1 MFRRILI
8 ITGVLLSL
16 AGTAEAGE
24 KAESDDGI
32 HRVMTCNI
40 RITGL
45 EADAPYPERVWEN
58 RRDLCVETILSRRPD
73 IICLQ
78 EAIYDSYAYLKE
90 MLRGYVPYGF
100 AGPEMDPYTEG
111 YHFIGKNVIFF
122 RRDRYEFVSAG
133 CYWLSE
139 TPLIGGSCSWNTT
152 RARHCNWVRLRDK
165 RSGRELRV
173 LDVHLDH
180 KSDEA
185 RREQIRMVMDE
196 CAQYAPDFPQI
207 LCGDFNAGI
216 DSAPIGS
223 ARSTAGAR
231 CTRASTG
238 RARRASPPMPSR
250 ARSTSPRSRTASI
263 SSSIAATWRCAMRR
277 SCATARGRCTP
288 ATTISSSRSSRFA
301 ERREGIEKRAGLR
314 RPARFRFG
322 ELSSIEFGQIESDEP
337 VVGVYDAV
345 KSFLIG

>member
-24 KAESDDGI
+24 KAESDDDI

-90 MLRGYVPYGF
+90 KLRGYVPYGF

-139 TPLIGGSCSWNTT
+139 TPLATATGCGCATNVRAASCACWTCTSTT
-152 RARHCNWVRLRDK
+152 RATRRAAS
-165 RSGRELRV
+165 RSG
-173 LDVHLDH
+173 
-180 KSDEA
+180 
-185 RREQIRMVMDE
+185 
-196 CAQYAPDFPQI
+196 
-207 LCGDFNAGI
+207 
-216 DSAPIGS
+216 
-223 ARSTAGAR
+223 
-231 CTRASTG
+231 
-238 RARRASPPMPSR
+238 
-250 ARSTSPRSRTASI
+250 
-263 SSSIAATWRCAMRR
+263 W
-277 SCATARGRCTP
+277 
-288 ATTISSSRSSRFA
+288 
-301 ERREGIEKRAGLR
+301 
-314 RPARFRFG
+314 
-322 ELSSIEFGQIESDEP
+322 
-337 VVGVYDAV
+337 
-345 KSFLIG
+345 

>member
-24 KAESDDGI
+24 KAESDDDI

-45 EADAPYPERVWEN
+45 EADASYSERVWEN

-78 EAIYDSYAYLKE
+78 EVIYDSYAYLKE
-90 MLRGYVPYGF
+90 KLRGYVPYGF

-139 TPLIGGSCSWNTT
+139 TPLIGGSCSRTRPSPSGSARGAPRRSAVRGTPRGRATATGCGCATNVRAASCACWTCTSTT
-152 RARHCNWVRLRDK
+152 RATRRAAS
-165 RSGRELRV
+165 RSG
-173 LDVHLDH
+173 
-180 KSDEA
+180 
-185 RREQIRMVMDE
+185 
-196 CAQYAPDFPQI
+196 
-207 LCGDFNAGI
+207 
-216 DSAPIGS
+216 
-223 ARSTAGAR
+223 
-231 CTRASTG
+231 
-238 RARRASPPMPSR
+238 
-250 ARSTSPRSRTASI
+250 
-263 SSSIAATWRCAMRR
+263 W
-277 SCATARGRCTP
+277 
-288 ATTISSSRSSRFA
+288 
-301 ERREGIEKRAGLR
+301 
-314 RPARFRFG
+314 
-322 ELSSIEFGQIESDEP
+322 
-337 VVGVYDAV
+337 
-345 KSFLIG
+345 

>member
-8 ITGVLLSL
+8 ITVVLLSL

-90 MLRGYVPYGF
+90 KLRGYMPYGF

-152 RARHCNWVRLRDK
+152 RARLTKKVD
-165 RSGRELRV
+165 
-173 LDVHLDH
+173 
-180 KSDEA
+180 
-185 RREQIRMVMDE
+185 
-196 CAQYAPDFPQI
+196 
-207 LCGDFNAGI
+207 
-216 DSAPIGS
+216 
-223 ARSTAGAR
+223 
-231 CTRASTG
+231 AS
-238 RARRASPPMPSR
+238 SLHS
-250 ARSTSPRSRTASI
+250 
-263 SSSIAATWRCAMRR
+263 
-277 SCATARGRCTP
+277 
-288 ATTISSSRSSRFA
+288 
-301 ERREGIEKRAGLR
+301 
-314 RPARFRFG
+314 
-322 ELSSIEFGQIESDEP
+322 
-337 VVGVYDAV
+337 
-345 KSFLIG
+345 

>member
-24 KAESDDGI
+24 KAESDDDI

-45 EADAPYPERVWEN
+45 EADASYSERVWEN

-78 EAIYDSYAYLKE
+78 EVIYDSYAYLKE
-90 MLRGYVPYGF
+90 KLRGYVPYGF

-216 DSAPIGS
+216 DSAPIGYIRTVDGWREMYESVHGS
-223 ARSTAGAR
+223 ARRLHRPCLQGRGVQAR
-231 CTRASTG
+231 EVAPHRFHLLSRRRGGVRCG
-238 RARRASPPMPSR
+238 DRARPQGGDVS
-250 ARSTSPRSRTASI
+250 
-263 SSSIAATWRCAMRR
+263 
-277 SCATARGRCTP
+277 
-288 ATTISSSRSSRFA
+288 
-301 ERREGIEKRAGLR
+301 
-314 RPARFRFG
+314 
-322 ELSSIEFGQIESDEP
+322 Q
-337 VVGVYDAV
+337 
-345 KSFLIG
+345 

>member
-8 ITGVLLSL
+8 ITVVLLSL
-16 AGTAEAGE
+16 AGTAEAGK
-24 KAESDDGI
+24 KAESDDGV

-78 EAIYDSYAYLKE
+78 EVIYDSYAYLKE
-90 MLRGYVPYGF
+90 KLRGYVPYGF

-152 RARHCNWVRLRDK
+152 RARPLQL
-165 RSGRELRV
+165 GAA
-173 LDVHLDH
+173 
-180 KSDEA
+180 A
-185 RREQIRMVMDE
+185 RQTFGPR
-196 CAQYAPDFPQI
+196 A
-207 LCGDFNAGI
+207 
-216 DSAPIGS
+216 
-223 ARSTAGAR
+223 ARA
-231 CTRASTG
+231 G
-238 RARRASPPMPSR
+238 RA
-250 ARSTSPRSRTASI
+250 PR
-263 SSSIAATWRCAMRR
+263 
-277 SCATARGRCTP
+277 P
-288 ATTISSSRSSRFA
+288 Q
-301 ERREGIEKRAGLR
+301 ERRGAPRADPDGDGRVRAVRPRFPADSLR
-314 RPARFRFG
+314 RFQRGYRQRADRLHPHGRRLARDVRERPRPG
-322 ELSSIEFGQIESDEP
+322 ETGFTAHAFKGEEYKPEKSHRIDFIFYRGDVEVCDAEIVRDRKGAMYPSDHYFLFSEFT
-337 VVGVYDAV
+337 
-345 KSFLIG
+345 LR

>member
-1 MFRRILI
+1 M
-8 ITGVLLSL
+8 
-16 AGTAEAGE
+16 
-24 KAESDDGI
+24 
-32 HRVMTCNI
+32 CI
-40 RITGL
+40 R
-45 EADAPYPERVWEN
+45 DRVWEN

-78 EAIYDSYAYLKE
+78 EVIYDSYAYLKE
-90 MLRGYVPYGF
+90 KLRGYVPYGF

-180 KSDEA
+180 KSEEA

-207 LCGDFNAGI
+207 LCGDFHAGI
-216 DSAPIGS
+216 DSAPIGYIRTVDGWREMYES
-223 ARSTAGAR
+223 VHGPVSYTHLDVYKRQAAGP
-231 CTRASTG
+231 SP
-238 RARRASPPMPSR
+238 ARRAAAPPRRRPSG
-250 ARSTSPRSRTASI
+250 RSTPRTVKNRRG
-263 SSSIAATWRCAMRR
+263 AA
-277 SCATARGRCTP
+277 
-288 ATTISSSRSSRFA
+288 
-301 ERREGIEKRAGLR
+301 
-314 RPARFRFG
+314 
-322 ELSSIEFGQIESDEP
+322 
-337 VVGVYDAV
+337 
-345 KSFLIG
+345 

>member
-8 ITGVLLSL
+8 ITVVLLSL
-16 AGTAEAGE
+16 AGTAEAGK
-24 KAESDDGI
+24 KAESDDGV

-78 EAIYDSYAYLKE
+78 EVIYDSYAYLKE
-90 MLRGYVPYGF
+90 KLRGYVPYGF

-185 RREQIRMVMDE
+185 RRE
-196 CAQYAPDFPQI
+196 
-207 LCGDFNAGI
+207 
-216 DSAPIGS
+216 
-223 ARSTAGAR
+223 
-231 CTRASTG
+231 
-238 RARRASPPMPSR
+238 
-250 ARSTSPRSRTASI
+250 
-263 SSSIAATWRCAMRR
+263 
-277 SCATARGRCTP
+277 
-288 ATTISSSRSSRFA
+288 
-301 ERREGIEKRAGLR
+301 
-314 RPARFRFG
+314 
-322 ELSSIEFGQIESDEP
+322 
-337 VVGVYDAV
+337 
-345 KSFLIG
+345 

>member
-1 MFRRILI
+1 MQHPYHGARSRRFL
-8 ITGVLLSL
+8 
-16 AGTAEAGE
+16 
-24 KAESDDGI
+24 
-32 HRVMTCNI
+32 
-40 RITGL
+40 
-45 EADAPYPERVWEN
+45 PERVWEN

-78 EAIYDSYAYLKE
+78 EVIYDSYAYLKE
-90 MLRGYVPYGF
+90 KLRGYVPYGF

-196 CAQYAPDFPQI
+196 CAQYAPRFP
-207 LCGDFNAGI
+207 A
-216 DSAPIGS
+216 DSLRRFQRGYRQRADRLHPHGRRL
-223 ARSTAGAR
+223 ARDVR
-231 CTRASTG
+231 ER
-238 RARRASPPMPSR
+238 SR
-250 ARSTSPRSRTASI
+250 AGRNGLHRPCLQGRGVQAREVAPHRFHLLSR
-263 SSSIAATWRCAMRR
+263 RRGGVRMRR
-277 SCATARGRCTP
+277 SCATARGAMYPSDHYFLFSEFT
-288 ATTISSSRSSRFA
+288 
-301 ERREGIEKRAGLR
+301 LR
-314 RPARFRFG
+314 
-322 ELSSIEFGQIESDEP
+322 
-337 VVGVYDAV
+337 
-345 KSFLIG
+345 

>member
-90 MLRGYVPYGF
+90 KLRGYVPYGF

-122 RRDRYEFVSAG
+122 RRDRCEFVSAG
-133 CYWLSE
+133 RQLFVE
-139 TPLIGGSCSWNTT
+139 HHAGAPLQLGAAARQTFGPRAARIGCAPRPQERRGAP
-152 RARHCNWVRLRDK
+152 RADPHGDGRVRAVRSRFPADSLRRFQRGYRQRAD
-165 RSGRELRV
+165 RLHPYGRRLAR
-173 LDVHLDH
+173 DV
-180 KSDEA
+180 
-185 RREQIRMVMDE
+185 RERPRFALMR
-196 CAQYAPDFPQI
+196 I
-207 LCGDFNAGI
+207 LC
-216 DSAPIGS
+216 
-223 ARSTAGAR
+223 
-231 CTRASTG
+231 
-238 RARRASPPMPSR
+238 
-250 ARSTSPRSRTASI
+250 
-263 SSSIAATWRCAMRR
+263 
-277 SCATARGRCTP
+277 
-288 ATTISSSRSSRFA
+288 
-301 ERREGIEKRAGLR
+301 ERAGGGETGFTAHAFKGEEYKPEKSHRIDFIFYRGDVEVCDAEIVRDRKGAMYPSDHYFLFSEFTLR
-314 RPARFRFG
+314 
-322 ELSSIEFGQIESDEP
+322 
-337 VVGVYDAV
+337 
-345 KSFLIG
+345 

>member
-8 ITGVLLSL
+8 ITVVLLSL
-16 AGTAEAGE
+16 AGTAEAGK
-24 KAESDDGI
+24 KAESDDGV

-78 EAIYDSYAYLKE
+78 EVIYDSYAYLKE
-90 MLRGYVPYGF
+90 KLRGYVPYGF

-196 CAQYAPDFPQI
+196 CDRLHPHGRRLARDVRERPRAGRDGLHRPCLQGRGVQAREVAPHRFH
-207 LCGDFNAGI
+207 LLSRRRGGVRCGD
-216 DSAPIGS
+216 
-223 ARSTAGAR
+223 
-231 CTRASTG
+231 RA
-238 RARRASPPMPSR
+238 
-250 ARSTSPRSRTASI
+250 
-263 SSSIAATWRCAMRR
+263 
-277 SCATARGRCTP
+277 
-288 ATTISSSRSSRFA
+288 
-301 ERREGIEKRAGLR
+301 
-314 RPARFRFG
+314 
-322 ELSSIEFGQIESDEP
+322 
-337 VVGVYDAV
+337 
-345 KSFLIG
+345 

>member
-8 ITGVLLSL
+8 ITVVLLSL
-16 AGTAEAGE
+16 AGTAEAGK

-90 MLRGYVPYGF
+90 KLHGYMPYGF

-133 CYWLSE
+133 VLLAVGDAAHWRQLFVE
-139 TPLIGGSCSWNTT
+139 HHAGAPLQLGAAARQTFGPRAARIGRAPRPQERRGAPRADPDGDGRSARSTLPISRRFSAAIST
-152 RARHCNWVRLRDK
+152 RV
-165 RSGRELRV
+165 ST
-173 LDVHLDH
+173 
-180 KSDEA
+180 A
-185 RREQIRMVMDE
+185 RR
-196 CAQYAPDFPQI
+196 
-207 LCGDFNAGI
+207 
-216 DSAPIGS
+216 SATS
-223 ARSTAGAR
+223 VRSTAGAR
-231 CTRASTG
+231 CTRAST
-238 RARRASPPMPSR
+238 
-250 ARSTSPRSRTASI
+250 RSGETGFTAH
-263 SSSIAATWRCAMRR
+263 A
-277 SCATARGRCTP
+277 
-288 ATTISSSRSSRFA
+288 FA
-301 ERREGIEKRAGLR
+301 K
-314 RPARFRFG
+314 G
-322 ELSSIEFGQIESDEP
+322 EE
-337 VVGVYDAV
+337 
-345 KSFLIG
+345 

>member
-16 AGTAEAGE
+16 AGTAEAGK

-90 MLRGYVPYGF
+90 KLRGYAPYGF

-122 RRDRYEFVSAG
+122 RRDRYEFASAG

-139 TPLIGGSCSWNTT
+139 TPLVGGSCSWNTT

-216 DSAPIGS
+216 DSAPIGYI
-223 ARSTAGAR
+223 RTVDGWR
-231 CTRASTG
+231 D
-238 RARRASPPMPSR
+238 RR
-250 ARSTSPRSRTASI
+250 
-263 SSSIAATWRCAMRR
+263 
-277 SCATARGRCTP
+277 
-288 ATTISSSRSSRFA
+288 
-301 ERREGIEKRAGLR
+301 
-314 RPARFRFG
+314 
-322 ELSSIEFGQIESDEP
+322 
-337 VVGVYDAV
+337 
-345 KSFLIG
+345 